1 MEISYNFILHRQR
14 NKEVFDY
21 LKEQMFWSARL
32 YNQVLQI
39 HNEMYWN
46 CSVIYNYQMMEK
58 LVKQLVVNNYFYK
71 LKSGVAQQTIKE
83 FYSNLE
89 SYFSDLREYKLD
101 PKKFKGVPRPPKF
114 KGRYNTCVYTY
125 VCLTI
130 EDGVI
135 YPARNLAI
143 KLPQDNFHD
152 FACTHKGGK
161 HEYNIKDV
169 RFKYLSKNK
178 IKVIVDYETDELNKT
193 LDKNN
198 FIGVDLGSRGL
209 MTVVSKDKSFIFDG
223 KYIGKIHRECNYQL
237 DKLKSDRDLHKSIFR
252 YDSNQIKELYLK
264 RDFKISSYLHL
275 CSKRLVE
282 FCVKHKVQTIVMG
295 YNPSWKE
302 SISKRTSRFQN
313 RRFNEIPFLK
323 LIKLLKY
330 KCQKVGIR
338 LITLNESF
346 TSKCSALHLEKICK
360 HETYQGVRYGGWF
373 KSDKGFLNA
382 DINGA
387 INILRRFVKDN
398 DFVKRLISSKH
409 IFNPKRLKLAEICCK
424 QQYCA
429 LGFG

>member
-1 MEISYNFILHRQR
+1 M
-14 NKEVFDY
+14 
-21 LKEQMFWSARL
+21 
-32 YNQVLQI
+32 
-39 HNEMYWN
+39 NE
-46 CSVIYNYQMMEK
+46 
-58 LVKQLVVNNYFYK
+58 
-71 LKSGVAQQTIKE
+71 
-83 FYSNLE
+83 
-89 SYFSDLREYKLD
+89 
-101 PKKFKGVPRPPKF
+101 
-114 KGRYNTCVYTY
+114 
-125 VCLTI
+125 
-130 EDGVI
+130 
-135 YPARNLAI
+135 
-143 KLPQDNFHD
+143 
-152 FACTHKGGK
+152 
-161 HEYNIKDV
+161 
-169 RFKYLSKNK
+169 
-178 IKVIVDYETDELNKT
+178 T
-193 LDKNN
+193 LDKDN

-223 KYIGKIHRECNYQL
+223 KYIGKINRECNYQL
-237 DKLKSDRDLHKSIFR
+237 DKLKSDRDNHKSIFR

-264 RDFKISSYLHL
+264 RDFKIYSYMHL

-282 FCVKHKVQTIVMG
+282 FCVIHKVQTIVMG

-302 SISKRTSRFQN
+302 SISKLNHKRKKSKKADFLN

-323 LIKLLKY
+323 LIELLKY

-360 HETYQGVRYGGWF
+360 HETYQGVRDGGQF
-373 KSDKGFLNA
+373 KSDLGFLNA

-398 DFVKRLISSKH
+398 NFVKRLISSKH